1 MNTGQSL
8 ETFMSFEGEDL
19 HEIILGIAKDQ
30 PELFMDITDAIEA
43 ELHLSILQE
52 MREETCN
59 GYPMYPELHL

>member
-1 MNTGQSL
+1 MTKL
-8 ETFMSFEGEDL
+8 E
-19 HEIILGIAKDQ
+19 
-30 PELFMDITDAIEA
+30 ELEAAHYAAIDYAWAAWEAYRA